1 MHNITKIVS
10 LVFSLILLAG
20 CTLHSEN
27 KSDKSEE
34 TPEIL
39 ASTDTNTDE
48 FEQNV
53 EETASV
59 AKSSFVDETEYD
71 EMMMHMVNGDTTG
84 LWPIANDVY
93 PLEGAILPF
102 KRIVCYYG
110 NLYSKNMGALGEYPP
125 KEMWRM
131 LKDEMAAWQEADPDT
146 PVIPAIHYIAATA
159 QIGPMRDSTYRMRMP
174 GHQIDSALAIAK
186 MEDALLFLDV
196 QVGHSRVLKEAQ
208 ALEKYLKMPHV
219 HFGIDPEFSMKE
231 GHVPGRK
238 IGTFDAEDINIV
250 TNYLAQLV
258 KDNNLTPKILVVH
271 RFTQGMVTNYQNIK
285 LRPEVQIVMDMDGWG
300 APSLKNNTYEQ
311 YIRKEPVQFTGFKI
325 FYKNDIKPAPH
336 RLLTPKEVMQ
346 LKPRPIYIQY
356 Q

>member
-1 MHNITKIVS
+1 MYKSIKILS
-10 LVFSLILLAG
+10 LVLSFTLLMG

-27 KSDKSEE
+27 KSDKSTSAEKVATATE
-34 TPEIL
+34 NKDEQVEKSE
-39 ASTDTNTDE
+39 AVVKST
-48 FEQNV
+48 
-53 EETASV
+53 
-59 AKSSFVDETEYD
+59 FVDEMEYNK
-71 EMMMHMVNGDTTG
+71 MMMHMINGDTTG
-84 LWPIANDVY
+84 LWPPANDVY

-102 KRIVCYYG
+102 KRIVAYYG

-125 KEMWRM
+125 KEMWQM
-131 LKDEMAAWQEADPDT
+131 LKDEVAAWQEADPHT

-174 GHQIDSALAIAK
+174 HHQIDSALAIAK
-186 MEDALLFLDV
+186 MEEAILFLDI
-196 QVGHSRVLKEAQ
+196 QVGHSTVLKETQ
-208 ALEKYLKMPHV
+208 ALEKYLKLPHV
-219 HFGIDPEFSMKE
+219 HLGIDPEFSMKG
-231 GHVPGRK
+231 GHVPGKK
-238 IGTFDAEDINIV
+238 IGTFDADDINI
-250 TNYLAQLV
+250 TTDYLAQLV
-258 KDNNLTPKILVVH
+258 REYNLPPKILVVH
-271 RFTQGMVTNYQNIK
+271 RFTQGMVTNYKNIK

-300 APSLKNNTYEQ
+300 GPALKYNTYEQ

>member
-1 MHNITKIVS
+1 M
-10 LVFSLILLAG
+10 
-20 CTLHSEN
+20 HSEN
-27 KSDKSEE
+27 KSDTKKNTTDS
-34 TPEIL
+34 L
-39 ASTDTNTDE
+39 ATSI
-48 FEQNV
+48 V
-53 EETASV
+53 EEKGVEESASV
-59 AKSSFVDETEYD
+59 AKSTFVDEMEYD

-84 LWPIANDVY
+84 LWPVANDKY

-131 LKDEMAAWQEADPDT
+131 LKEEVAAWQAADPDT

-159 QIGPMRDSTYRMRMP
+159 QIGSMKDNTYRMRMP
-174 GHQIDSALAIAK
+174 EHQIDSALAIAK

-196 QVGHSRVLKEAQ
+196 QVGHSSVLKEAQ

-231 GHVPGRK
+231 GHVPGKK
-238 IGTFDAEDINIV
+238 IGTFDAEDINTV

-258 KDNNLTPKILVVH
+258 RDNNLPPKILVVH
-271 RFTQGMVTNYQNIK
+271 RFTQGMVTNYKNIK
-285 LRPEVQIVMDMDGWG
+285 LHPEVQIVMDMDGWG
-300 APSLKNNTYEQ
+300 APQLKYSTYAR

-325 FYKNDIKPAPH
+325 FYKNDIKPSPH
-336 RLLTPKEVMQ
+336 RLLTPEEVMK

>member
-1 MHNITKIVS
+1 MRNTTKIVS
-10 LVFSLILLAG
+10 LVFFLILLAG

-27 KSDKSEE
+27 KSDK
-34 TPEIL
+34 
-39 ASTDTNTDE
+39 N
-48 FEQNV
+48 
-53 EETASV
+53 EETADILPKPDTDKAEESVAV
-59 AKSSFVDETEYD
+59 AKSTFVYEMQYD

-84 LWPIANDVY
+84 LWPVANDEY

-131 LKDEMAAWQEADPDT
+131 LKDEMAAWQAADPDT
-146 PVIPAIHYIAATA
+146 TVIPAIHYIAATA
-159 QIGPMRDSTYRMRMP
+159 QIGAMKDNTYRMRMP
-174 GHQIDSALAIAK
+174 EHQIDSALAIAK

-196 QVGHSRVLKEAQ
+196 QVGHSTVLKEAQ

-231 GHVPGRK
+231 GHVPGKK

-258 KDNNLTPKILVVH
+258 KENDLPPKILVVH
-271 RFTQGMVTNYQNIK
+271 RFTQGMVTNYKNIK
-285 LRPEVQIVMDMDGWG
+285 RRPEVQIVMDMDGWG
-300 APSLKNNTYEQ
+300 APQLKYSTYAR

-336 RLLTPKEVMQ
+336 RLLTPEEVMQ